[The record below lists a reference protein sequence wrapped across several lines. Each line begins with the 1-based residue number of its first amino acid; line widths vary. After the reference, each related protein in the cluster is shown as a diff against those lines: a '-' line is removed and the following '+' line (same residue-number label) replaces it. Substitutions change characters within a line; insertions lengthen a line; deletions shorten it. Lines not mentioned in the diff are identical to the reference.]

1 MTADGTAPTPG
12 SEPLPGGACEPD
24 VRDLVPELD
33 LVPAGDAEALAALLA
48 ERATAAG
55 LVDVRLRTID
65 TRVGALLLAATT
77 RGLVSVTFDGDDP
90 DETVARLADRLGSRV
105 LRDVRGLDAA
115 ARGIEAIADGRA
127 RAFDGPVHLALATG
141 FRGDVVR
148 ALRDIPYGQ
157 TRSYGDVA
165 RAVGSPRAVR
175 AVGTA
180 CRLNP
185 LPLVIPC
192 HRVVR
197 SDGSLGQ
204 YAGGAAAKRVLLD
217 AEGAVAG

>member
-1 MTADGTAPTPG
+1 M
-12 SEPLPGGACEPD
+12 S
-24 VRDLVPELD
+24 DLFSA
-33 LVPAGDAEALAALLA
+33 VPAGDAEALADELA
-48 ERATAAG
+48 TRASRAG

-65 TRVGALLLAATT
+65 TRLGSLLLAVTPV
-77 RGLVSVTFDGDDP
+77 GLVSVTFDGADP
-90 DETVARLADRLGSRV
+90 DATVERLADRLGPRV

-115 ARGIEAIADGRA
+115 ARGIAALADGRA
-127 RAFDGPVHLALATG
+127 RSFDGDLDLALAIG
-141 FRGDVVR
+141 FRGEVVR
-148 ALRDIPYGQ
+148 ALRDIPYGE

-165 RAVGSPRAVR
+165 RAVGSPGAVR

-185 LPLVIPC
+185 LPIVVPC

-204 YAGGAAAKRVLLD
+204 YAGGEAAKRTLL
-217 AEGAVAG
+217 ATEGSIAG

>member
-1 MTADGTAPTPG
+1 MADLFAP
-12 SEPLPGGACEPD
+12 
-24 VRDLVPELD
+24 
-33 LVPAGDAEALAALLA
+33 VPAGDAEALAALLA
-48 ERATAAG
+48 ARAQEAR

-65 TRVGALLLAATT
+65 TRVGTLLLAATPA
-77 RGLVSVTFDGDDP
+77 GLVSVTFDGADP
-90 DETVARLADRLGSRV
+90 DATIDRLADRLGSRV
-105 LRDVRGLDAA
+105 LRDVRGLDDA
-115 ARGIEAIADGRA
+115 ARGVAALADGRA
-127 RAFDGPVHLALATG
+127 RTFDGDLDLALATG

-148 ALRDIPYGQ
+148 ALRAIPYGE

-165 RAVGSPRAVR
+165 RAVGSPGAVR

-185 LPLVIPC
+185 LPIVIPC

-204 YAGGAAAKRVLLD
+204 YAGGEAAKRVLLST
-217 AEGAVAG
+217 EGALAR

>member
-1 MTADGTAPTPG
+1 MADAF
-12 SEPLPGGACEPD
+12 AVVPD
-24 VRDLVPELD
+24 
-33 LVPAGDAEALAALLA
+33 GDPEALAALLA
-48 ERATAAG
+48 RRAEAAG
-55 LVDVRLRTID
+55 LVDVRVRTID

-77 RGLVSVTFDGDDP
+77 RGLVSVTFDGADP
-90 DETVARLADRLGSRV
+90 DATIGRLADRLGHRV

-115 ARGIEAIADGRA
+115 AREVEALAAGRA
-127 RAFDGPVHLALATG
+127 RTYDGDLDLALATG

-148 ALRDIPYGQ
+148 ALQEIPYGE

-165 RAVGSPRAVR
+165 RAVGSPGAVR

-185 LPLVIPC
+185 LPIVIPC

-204 YAGGAAAKRVLLD
+204 YAGGEVAKRVLLA
-217 AEGAVAG
+217 AEGAATR